1 MEPAFN
7 IKNTPWLPIG
17 IKPKEKIVW
26 ESNMEYY
33 TDEDMK
39 RRWSE
44 KHGRITTITYMVY
57 GDLGKRTNLSINYAI
72 RETISGKKFAQVL
85 EEVDYEMAEL
95 YGLYQGTCIQWV
107 FPDKLEEL
115 NEILG
120 LIESGLDH
128 FRIKHECIGATVD
141 VYARTT

>member
-1 MEPAFN
+1 MESTFN
-7 IKNTPWLPIG
+7 FKNTIGLPVG
-17 IKPKEKIVW
+17 IQPKETIVW
-26 ESNMEYY
+26 LSSMEFY

-57 GDLGKRTNLSINYAI
+57 GDLGKRVNLSLNYAI
-72 RETISGKKFAQVL
+72 RESISSKKFAQVL
-85 EEVDYEMAEL
+85 EVVDYDMAEL

-115 NEILG
+115 DDVLK
-120 LIESGLDH
+120 LIESGFDH
-128 FRIKHECIGATVD
+128 FRIKHECIGAVVD